1 MYITHE
7 LQHLCISRM
16 QIYLPFP
23 ALLCMLCLFIV
34 ATKISKDKQMFPLLF
49 YLRAK
54 KGLMEKEENL
64 DSKAYL

>member
-1 MYITHE
+1 
-7 LQHLCISRM
+7 M